1 MQRFLLQIKLRKTLR
16 DFEKRRCKP
25 VVCESG
31 CGGAVAVSASLPTPG
46 LSPSDTLVDVV
57 VLVTVLDVIL
67 SSCDDDMI
75 DVAGPACGRFSDN
88 FSLVSNKIH
97 TYNRRL
103 AHHNIYMNIRLK
115 IYRTLMHQTLKLTQ
129 LA

>member
-16 DFEKRRCKP
+16 DFEKRRCEP
-25 VVCESG
+25 AVCESG
-31 CGGAVAVSASLPTPG
+31 CGAAAVSASLPTPG

-57 VLVTVLDVIL
+57 VLVTVLDVML

-75 DVAGPACGRFSDN
+75 DVAGPACGRFSDS

-115 IYRTLMHQTLKLTQ
+115 IYRTLTHRTLLIQ
-129 LA
+129 VAR

>member
-1 MQRFLLQIKLRKTLR
+1 MQLSRIKWRKTLS
-16 DFEKRRCKP
+16 DFEKRRYQP
-25 VVCESG
+25 AVCESG

-57 VLVTVLDVIL
+57 VLVTVLDVML

-75 DVAGPACGRFSDN
+75 DVAGPACGRFSDS

-103 AHHNIYMNIRLK
+103 AHHNIYMNIKLK
-115 IYRTLMHQTLKLTQ
+115 ISHVCI
-129 LA
+129 